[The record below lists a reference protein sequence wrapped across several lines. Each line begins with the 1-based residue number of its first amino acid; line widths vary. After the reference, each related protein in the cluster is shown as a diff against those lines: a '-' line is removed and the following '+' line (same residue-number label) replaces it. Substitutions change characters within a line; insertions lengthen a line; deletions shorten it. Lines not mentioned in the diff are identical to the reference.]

1 MTGEEHVTH
10 SDAAKRTR
18 LAELD
23 RELAWLQAQHD
34 LAMSAFKFDE
44 ASALQR
50 RIAAGET
57 ERQALAAT
65 LPAPSA
71 DPEPA
76 SGIVPVLARPSRR
89 RARRL
94 SPGPA

>member
-1 MTGEEHVTH
+1 MTH
-10 SDAAKRTR
+10 SDAAKRAR
-18 LAELD
+18 FAKLD

-76 SGIVPVLARPSRR
+76 SGIVPMLARPARR
-89 RARRL
+89 RARR
-94 SPGPA
+94 P